1 MEVDN
6 ERQENTMG
14 MFTKEQLQQ
23 FIKENDIKT
32 AGDIQDALKN
42 MFAETLQ
49 EFMEAELDTHLGYAK
64 HDTKNKK
71 TRNSRNGKS
80 APKTVTTEM
89 GDIQIRTPRDREGD
103 FQPQIVKKHQN
114 DLSGMEG
121 QIISMYAKGMSTRD
135 IQAHYNHIYGVDI
148 SPALVSNITDRILP
162 QVQQW
167 QNRPLQQVYA
177 VVFMDAI
184 HYKVRQDNAIVNK
197 AAYMVIGIDLEGH
210 KDVLG
215 MWIGEN
221 ESAKFWLGVL
231 NDLKSRGVH
240 DILINCVDNL
250 SGFSEAIAAVYPQ
263 TDVQKCIVHQIRN
276 SLKHVSYKDLKA
288 VVAALKPIYKAVN
301 EQAAA
306 AALEAFDQ
314 QWGQKYPHVV
324 KSWRANWTELTA
336 FFQYPEELRKIIY
349 TTNVIE
355 SYHRQLRK
363 VTKGKTIFPND
374 EALLKMLY
382 LSTMDVM
389 KKWTGKVQGWGQIL
403 LQLTIRFEDRVKPF
417 IH

>member
-1 MEVDN
+1 
-6 ERQENTMG
+6 MG
-14 MFTKEQLQQ
+14 MFTKAQLQS
-23 FIKENDIKT
+23 FIQENDIKT
-32 AGDIQDALKN
+32 AGDIQNALKN
-42 MFAETLQ
+42 LFADTLQ

-71 TRNSRNGKS
+71 TSNSRNGKMP
-80 APKTVTTEM
+80 AKTVMTEI
-89 GDIQIRTPRDREGD
+89 GDIEVRTPRDRDGD
-103 FQPQIVKKHQN
+103 FEPQIVKKHQN
-114 DLSGMEG
+114 DLSGIES

-135 IQAHYNHIYGVDI
+135 IQAHYNDIYGVNL
-148 SPALVSNITDRILP
+148 SPTLVSNITDRILP

-184 HYKVRQDNAIVNK
+184 HYKVRQDNAIVSK

-215 MWIGEN
+215 MWVGEN

-231 NDLKSRGVH
+231 SDLKSRGVK

-250 SGFSEAIAAVYPQ
+250 TGFSEAISAVYPQ

-288 VVAALKPIYKAVN
+288 VAAALKPIYKAVN
-301 EQAAA
+301 EQATA
-306 AALEAFDQ
+306 AALDAFEE
-314 QWGQKYPHVV
+314 QWGKKYPHAVR
-324 KSWRANWTELTA
+324 SWRTNWTELTA

-374 EALLKMLY
+374 ESLLKMLY

-389 KKWTGKVQGWGQIL
+389 KKWTGKVQSWGQIIL
-403 LQLTIRFEDRVKPF
+403 HLS
-417 IH
+417 IHFGERITPYIH

>member
-1 MEVDN
+1 MQN
-6 ERQENTMG
+6 
-14 MFTKEQLQQ
+14 
-23 FIKENDIKT
+23 
-32 AGDIQDALKN
+32 ALKD
-42 MFAETLQ
+42 MFAETMQ
-49 EFMEAELDTHLGYAK
+49 EIMEAELETHLGYSK
-64 HDTKNKK
+64 HDTKNKQ
-71 TRNSRNGKS
+71 TTNSRNGKS
-80 APKTVTTEM
+80 RAKTVITEL
-89 GDIQIRTPRDREGD
+89 GEIQISTPRDRNGEYE
-103 FQPQIVKKHQN
+103 PQIVKKHQT
-114 DLSGMEG
+114 DLSGMES
-121 QIISMYAKGMSTRD
+121 QIISLYAKGMSTRD
-135 IQAHYNHIYGVDI
+135 IQAHYNHLYGVEI
-148 SPALVSNITDRILP
+148 SPTLVSNITDRILP

-184 HYKVRQDNAIVNK
+184 HYKVRQDHAIVNK

-215 MWIGEN
+215 MWIGEH
-221 ESAKFWLGVL
+221 ESAKFWLNVL
-231 NDLKSRGVH
+231 NDLKSRGVK

-250 SGFSEAIAAVYPQ
+250 NGFSESIAAVYPQ

-276 SLKHVSYKDLKA
+276 SVKHVVYKDLKA
-288 VVAALKPIYKAVN
+288 VTAALKPIYKAPT

-306 AALEAFDQ
+306 AALDEFEAV
-314 QWGQKYPHVV
+314 WGAKYPYVV

-336 FFQYPEELRKIIY
+336 FFQYPQELRKVIY

-374 EALLKMLY
+374 ESLQKMLY

-389 KKWTGKVQGWGQIL
+389 QKWTGRVQGWGQIL
-403 LQLTIRFEDRVKPF
+403 LQLTIQFGDRVTPY
-417 IH
+417 IVQ

>member
-1 MEVDN
+1 MS
-6 ERQENTMG
+6 
-14 MFTKEQLQQ
+14 MFTKEQIQS
-23 FIKENDIKT
+23 FIKENDIKS
-32 AGDIQDALKN
+32 AGDIQNALKKL
-42 MFAETLQ
+42 FASTIQ
-49 EFMEAELDTHLGYAK
+49 EFMEAELETHLGYAK

-71 TRNSRNGKS
+71 TSNSRNGKMP
-80 APKTVTTEM
+80 AKTVMTEL
-89 GDIQIRTPRDREGD
+89 GEIEIRTPRDRDGE
-103 FQPQIVKKHQN
+103 FEPQIVKKHQN
-114 DLSGMEG
+114 DLSGLES

-135 IQAHYNHIYGVDI
+135 IQAHYNHIYGVELSPTLI
-148 SPALVSNITDRILP
+148 SNVTDRILP

-215 MWIGEN
+215 MWVGEN

-231 NDLKSRGVH
+231 NDLKSRGVK

-276 SLKHVSYKDLKA
+276 SMKHVSYKDLKA
-288 VVAALKPIYKAVN
+288 VAATLKPIYKAVN

-306 AALEAFDQ
+306 AAMDAFEEE
-314 QWGQKYPHVV
+314 WGKKYPHAVR
-324 KSWRANWTELTA
+324 SWRSNWTELTA

-374 EALLKMLY
+374 ESLQKMLY

-389 KKWTGKVQGWGQIL
+389 KKWTGRVQGWGQII
-403 LQLTIRFEDRVKPF
+403 LQLS
-417 IH
+417 IHFGERITPYIH

>member
-1 MEVDN
+1 
-6 ERQENTMG
+6 MG
-14 MFTKEQLQQ
+14 MFTKEQLQS
-23 FIKENDIKT
+23 FIKEYDIKN
-32 AGDIQDALKN
+32 AGDIHNALKDL
-42 MFAETLQ
+42 FADTIQ

-64 HDTKNKK
+64 YDKKNKK
-71 TRNSRNGKS
+71 TSNSRNGKS
-80 APKTVTTEM
+80 PTKTVTTEL
-89 GDIQIRTPRDREGD
+89 GDVEIRTPRDREGTYE
-103 FQPQIVKKHQN
+103 PQIVKKHQN
-114 DLSGMEG
+114 DLSGLEN

-135 IQAHYNHIYGVDI
+135 IQAHYNHIYGVEL
-148 SPALVSNITDRILP
+148 SPTLVSNITDRILP

-231 NDLKSRGVH
+231 NDLKSRGVK

-250 SGFSEAIAAVYPQ
+250 NGFSEAIAAVYPQ
-263 TDVQKCIVHQIRN
+263 TDVQKCVVHQIRN

-288 VVAALKPIYKAVN
+288 VTAALKPIYKAVN
-301 EQAAA
+301 EQAASA
-306 AALEAFDQ
+306 AMDAFEE
-314 QWGQKYPHVV
+314 QWGKKYPHAVR
-324 KSWRANWTELTA
+324 SWRSNWTELTA

-363 VTKGKTIFPND
+363 VTKGKTIFPSD
-374 EALLKMLY
+374 ESLMKMLY

-389 KKWTGKVQGWGQIL
+389 KKWTGRVLGWGQII
-403 LQLTIRFEDRVKPF
+403 LQLSIHFGERVAPYIR
-417 IH
+417 